1 MISLKRKNFLLKL
14 YHKKLSNLGTPA
26 DIISIIDT
34 GLDAFPQYVQWTI
47 VQYINNP
54 FPFPQLILHK
64 ALFEKFEELKS
75 LLPSKDINYYKSF
88 NDLANNISNVS
99 NSSKPI
105 SNKQK
110 KKQIKDEGTKLVFE
124 TSRFKVIQLLT
135 IDAVLLYDRGTTWCT
150 NANNNFFDFYKS
162 SDDIFLI
169 LVEGRKFQFHFAS
182 EELRNENDKQ
192 ITQEEID
199 LLSKYEEYTFF
210 LNMMIERYYKV

>member
-1 MISLKRKNFLLKL
+1 MISQKRKNFLLKT
-14 YHKKLSNLGTPA
+14 YHKKLSNLGNA
-26 DIISIIDT
+26 NDIISIIDT

-64 ALFEKFEELKS
+64 ALFEKFEELKL
-75 LLPSKDINYYKSF
+75 LLPSKDINYYKSI
-88 NDLANNISNVS
+88 NDLSNSISNI
-99 NSSKPI
+99 KTKAI

-110 KKQIKDEGTKLVFE
+110 KKQIKHEGSKLVFE

-135 IDAVLLYDRGTTWCT
+135 IEAVLLYDRGTTWCT

-182 EELRNENDKQ
+182 EELRNELDKQ

-210 LNMMIERYYKV
+210 LNMMIERYYQV